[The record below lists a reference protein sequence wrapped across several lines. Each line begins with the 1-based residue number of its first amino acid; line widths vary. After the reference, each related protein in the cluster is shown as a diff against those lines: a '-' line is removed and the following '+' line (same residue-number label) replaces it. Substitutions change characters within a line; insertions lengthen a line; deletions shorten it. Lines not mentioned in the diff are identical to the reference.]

1 MREFLNIDVKTPIEN
16 LKQRVASGD
25 EHAFR
30 ELFNLFAERLT
41 VFAYSITRNRDA
53 AVEIFDEV
61 FVKIWKNREMLPQID
76 NLTTYLYTATKNTAL
91 NYISTKS
98 KENCSKEFDFI
109 NIALGEDERPDQQ
122 MISAEIF
129 GKIKKAVEELPPK
142 CKIIFKLVR
151 EDGLKYKEVAE
162 VLNISEKTV
171 DAQMVIAV
179 KRISQ
184 NVKGY
189 FDTFPARFQKN
200 IKNF

>member
-1 MREFLNIDVKTPIEN
+1 MFRFLKTDEAPVEK

-41 VFAYSITRNRDA
+41 VFAYSITRNKDA

-61 FVKIWKNREMLPQID
+61 FIKIWKKKETLLEID
-76 NLTTYLYTATKNTAL
+76 NLTTYLYTAIKNTSL
-91 NYISTKS
+91 NYISSKS
-98 KENCSKEFDFI
+98 RENSSKEFDFI
-109 NIALGEDERPDQQ
+109 NIALSEDDRPDQQ

-129 GKIKKAVEELPPK
+129 RKIKKAVEDLPPK

-151 EDGLKYKEVAE
+151 EDGLRYKEVAE

-179 KRISQ
+179 KRIAAS
-184 NVKGY
+184 VKGY
-189 FDTFPARFQKN
+189 FDYFPARFQK
-200 IKNF
+200 K